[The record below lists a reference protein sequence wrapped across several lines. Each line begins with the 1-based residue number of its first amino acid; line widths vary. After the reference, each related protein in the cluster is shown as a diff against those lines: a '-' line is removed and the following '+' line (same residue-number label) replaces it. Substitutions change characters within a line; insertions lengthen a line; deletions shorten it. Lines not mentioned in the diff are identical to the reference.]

1 MVEGLLL
8 FCDDAVARQVRR
20 ECDRLVFL
28 GNGGDDSEEAQRRL
42 WLRKYRRKGAS
53 GSASTNRKLSYEERG
68 VTQAQYK
75 VYWDHYIEPS
85 WQRHGAR
92 RLAAVLAE
100 AEEAKGA
107 EDEDEDA
114 DDRPDAGSGSVVA
127 KASRLEVIDC
137 HDDVAANAEKLLA
150 SGWFGQPR
158 SDDGNNEGD
167 EDEEPQQAKK
177 RHRADGGDD
186 GQFEIY

>member
-1 MVEGLLL
+1 ML

-100 AEEAKGA
+100 ALAVVVFA
-107 EDEDEDA
+107 VLSA
-114 DDRPDAGSGSVVA
+114 VLVSAPTLPPAPAPALAAGCCA
-127 KASRLEVIDC
+127 T
-137 HDDVAANAEKLLA
+137 
-150 SGWFGQPR
+150 FGMCPM
-158 SDDGNNEGD
+158 
-167 EDEEPQQAKK
+167 PL
-177 RHRADGGDD
+177 
-186 GQFEIY
+186 